1 MKLMKSGWM
10 AGLFA
15 MVGFLIYSGAQ
26 VQAAYPEKPITLMV
40 PFEAG
45 GGVDGFARALAA
57 RMEKELGVPI
67 VVSNE
72 KGSGGRRGSI
82 ALFKSAPDGYTIG
95 FPHIATLI
103 YDDTLGETKSPVDYS
118 KYAVILRVDTATFFM
133 YVNKKQPFK
142 SVKEMK
148 DAGQALK
155 FASTGIGTPSWLIP
169 AAVGSA
175 MGFKTSFVSGH
186 KNLAEASLAV
196 ARGDVVGSTGSY
208 THFRG
213 VIDDV
218 RPLVYMSDKKSH
230 HLPDVPTI
238 TELGFGKLSTLG
250 VPWVMVGPPGTPED
264 KLEKIRGVL
273 RKIIQQDEFKKWALE
288 NGYEP
293 DTMPPDVFWKK
304 MGELK
309 EVYMSLKPQMQ
320 ERK

>member
-1 MKLMKSGWM
+1 MKSIGSKWM
-10 AGLFA
+10 VVLFVA
-15 MVGFLIYSGAQ
+15 VGVFMLFNGRA
-26 VQAAYPEKPITLMV
+26 QAAYPEKPITLMV

-45 GGVDGFARALAA
+45 GGVDGFARALAS
-57 RMEKELGVPI
+57 RMEKDLGVPV

-133 YVNKKQPFK
+133 YVDKKQPFK
-142 SVKEMK
+142 S
-148 DAGQALK
+148 
-155 FASTGIGTPSWLIP
+155 GTPSWLIP
-169 AAVGSA
+169 SAVGSA
-175 MGFKTSFVSGH
+175 AGFRTSFVSGH
-186 KNLAEASLAV
+186 KNLAEAALAV
-196 ARGDVVGSTGSY
+196 ARGDVVGGTGSY

-218 RPLVYMSDKKSH
+218 RPLVYMSDKKSY

-238 TELGFGKLSTLG
+238 ADLGFGKLSTLG
-250 VPWVMVGPPGTPED
+250 VPWVIVGPPGTPED
-264 KLEKIRGVL
+264 KLEKLRGVL
-273 RKIIQQDEFKKWALE
+273 RKIIQQDEFKKWGLE

-293 DTMPPDVFWKK
+293 DIMPPDVFWKK

-309 EVYMSLKPQMQ
+309 EVYLGLKPQMQ
-320 ERK
+320 EKK